1 MNTESKNM
9 SKKPNDV
16 AQAATSFEEIE
27 QLINEKLEKGSFTVS
42 FKSSSRAY
50 QDKCSLEKNIFP
62 ALDKW
67 LKKKQ

>member
-1 MNTESKNM
+1 MNTESKNI

-42 FKSSSRAY
+42 FKSSRAY
-50 QDKCSLEKNIFP
+50 QDKCSLGKNIFP